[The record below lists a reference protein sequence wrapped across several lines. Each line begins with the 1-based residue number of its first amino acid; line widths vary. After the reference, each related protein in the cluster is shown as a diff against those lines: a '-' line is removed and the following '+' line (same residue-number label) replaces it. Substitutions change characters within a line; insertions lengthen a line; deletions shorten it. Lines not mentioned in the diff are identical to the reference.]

1 LHFVSACS
9 RGVGVAQLH
18 ATDHPPRP
26 EVGEPVGRRIR
37 KKVETLRFW
46 KCDNKVT
53 FHNNNLIIYLK
64 KLGQFK
70 DYLTVRKAVSS
81 IAFLQIKTKLFE
93 NVNARHV
100 AYYLFFSPGHT
111 NRPPT
116 GP

>member
-18 ATDHPPRP
+18 AADHPPRP

-37 KKVETLRFW
+37 KKVETLRFR